1 MKTIIEHIKT
11 SAALVAFGVAA
22 LGFSLAGC
30 ANMYDESG
38 NLTAET
44 VEDFNAGREAAS
56 VIVSTVAPE
65 FNWLVGAGS
74 AVAGGVLTLVGK
86 TFYNRKKKG
95 AING

>member
-22 LGFSLAGC
+22 LGVSLCGC
-30 ANMYDESG
+30 TNMYDEKG

-44 VEDFNAGREAAS
+44 VEDFNSGREAAS

-86 TFYNRKKKG
+86 AFYNRQKKG

>member
-1 MKTIIEHIKT
+1 MNIIEHIKT
-11 SAALVAFGVAA
+11 SAALVAFGIAA
-22 LGFSLAGC
+22 LGVSLAGC
-30 ANMYDESG
+30 AAMYDENG

-44 VEDFNAGREAAS
+44 VEDFNAGRETATT
-56 VIVSTVAPE
+56 IVSTVAPE

-95 AING
+95 AANG

>member
-22 LGFSLAGC
+22 LGVSLCGC
-30 ANMYDESG
+30 ANMYDEKG
-38 NLTAET
+38 NL
-44 VEDFNAGREAAS
+44 
-56 VIVSTVAPE
+56 TVAPE

-86 TFYNRKKKG
+86 AFYNRQKKG